1 MDFYN
6 SHIRVDLDALTENF
20 RNICQKA
27 GSPVMAV
34 IKADGYGHG
43 SVALAKALENQA
55 AFFGVANISEALEL
69 RYAGIQLP
77 ILVLSRMPRA
87 AFPQAVK
94 YGIRPALFLYDD
106 AAALS
111 AEAQKQGKTAAFH
124 IAVDTGMNRIG
135 VPVTET
141 AADTCVAMAQLP
153 GLEAEGIFS
162 HFATADTRD
171 LTRTHAQMA
180 KFDTFLTMLKHRGL
194 EIPICHLNNSAGIMN
209 FPGSYDMAR
218 TGITLYGMYPSDE
231 VDTSLVS
238 IAPVARWTTRVTFL
252 KTLPAG
258 REVSYGGTFTT
269 TQDTVVATLPVGYAD
284 GYRRNLSGKSHVLIR
299 GKKAPVL
306 GRICM
311 DQMMVDVTNI
321 PGVSVGDEVTL
332 MGRDGDE
339 LLSAEDLA
347 GWSGTISYE
356 IVTGISRRV
365 PRSYL
370 RDGKEIQRVNYLLD
384 P

>member
-194 EIPICHLNNSAGIMN
+194 EIPICHLNNSAGIMD
-209 FPGSYDMAR
+209 FSAKYHMAR
-218 TGITLYGMYPSDE
+218 SGIILYGLYPSDE
-231 VDTSLVS
+231 VDPAVLRLRPILSWVS
-238 IAPVARWTTRVTFL
+238 HIAHL
-252 KTLPAG
+252 KAVPAG
-258 REVSYGGTFTT
+258 QEIGYGGTFTT
-269 TQDTVVATLPVGYAD
+269 DRPSRIATIPVGYAD
-284 GYRRNLSGKSHVLIR
+284 GYRRNLSNRFHVLIR
-299 GKKAPVL
+299 GRKAPIV

-311 DQMMVDVTNI
+311 DQFMVDVTDI
-321 PGVSVGDEVTL
+321 PDVCIEDAVTL
-332 MGRDGDE
+332 IGVDGSE
-339 LLSAEDLA
+339 CITAEDMAEAL
-347 GWSGTISYE
+347 GTINYE
-356 IVTGISRRV
+356 ITCGISRRV
-365 PRSYL
+365 PRTYLQGGKRVHTLSYL
-370 RDGKEIQRVNYLLD
+370 PE
-384 P
+384 